1 MNLGKDNNNQS
12 LDAFDDM
19 TFDDMTFDD
28 EPLQNNFQSNN
39 IPNEDVV
46 NVNQNYNEQNMINIQ
61 VEMQQASE
69 MNVQET
75 NMQSQIPMQNGK
87 IKKAKKE
94 KAPKVPKTPKAP
106 KQKKSKQQNTNQT
119 NAMMLGNQPEEVLE
133 KKKLNLKVIIP
144 IIAFVVIALVLV
156 IVLNLPK
163 NTDKHITLAT
173 NTPVISNDT
182 EVDNSVEVSPV
193 GDSTADKD
201 KDNNT
206 EVVDNTQNESSA
218 TVLTLNN
225 PMKIDVVVNTKL
237 EGDTEYTDHES
248 YLKIEYSNF
257 VSGYDNVKVYLDEYN
272 ETATNKINLPDK
284 DAFYESSVGND
295 LVMYEITVTVP
306 DDFPTNDAKHGFT
319 GLNPEFSFEIKGT
332 EKEDALITKLY
343 EFAIPSVYYI
353 GSDTSE
359 FTIGN
364 TYTLRY
370 MTTMPMELKAEGY
383 KLTFIY
389 SNDGKSERYGLQSL
403 DIPSNKD
410 VVEMT
415 EETVEALTEE
425 TTETEVND
433 EEQKAE

>member
-46 NVNQNYNEQNMINIQ
+46 NVNQNYNEQNMTNIQ

-69 MNVQET
+69 MNAQES

-87 IKKAKKE
+87 VKKAKKE
-94 KAPKVPKTPKAP
+94 KAPKVPKAP
-106 KQKKSKQQNTNQT
+106 KQKKNKQQNTNQT
-119 NAMMLGNQPEEVLE
+119 NAMMLGNQSEETLE

-144 IIAFVVIALVLV
+144 TIAFVVIALALV

-225 PMKIDVVVNTKL
+225 PMKIGVVVNTKL

>member
-1 MNLGKDNNNQS
+1 MNLGKDSNNQS

-39 IPNEDVV
+39 IPNEDMV
-46 NVNQNYNEQNMINIQ
+46 NVNQNYNEQNMTNIQ

-69 MNVQET
+69 MNAQEP
-75 NMQSQIPMQNGK
+75 NMQSQISMQKGK
-87 IKKAKKE
+87 VKKAKKE
-94 KAPKVPKTPKAP
+94 KAPKAPKTPKAP

-225 PMKIDVVVNTKL
+225 PMKIGVVVNTKL

-353 GSDTSE
+353 GSDTSAV
-359 FTIGN
+359 TIGN

>member
-1 MNLGKDNNNQS
+1 MNLGKGSNNQS

-28 EPLQNNFQSNN
+28 EPLQNNFQSNS
-39 IPNEDVV
+39 IPNEDMV
-46 NVNQNYNEQNMINIQ
+46 NVNQNYNEQNMTNIQ

-69 MNVQET
+69 MNVQEP

-87 IKKAKKE
+87 VKKAKKE
-94 KAPKVPKTPKAP
+94 KAPKVPKAP
-106 KQKKSKQQNTNQT
+106 KQKKNKQQNTNQT
-119 NAMMLGNQPEEVLE
+119 NAMMLGNQSEETLE

-144 IIAFVVIALVLV
+144 TIAFVVIALALV

-225 PMKIDVVVNTKL
+225 PMKIGVVVNTKL

>member
-1 MNLGKDNNNQS
+1 MNLGKDSNNQS
-12 LDAFDDM
+12 LDAFNDM

-39 IPNEDVV
+39 IPNEDMV
-46 NVNQNYNEQNMINIQ
+46 NVNQNYNEQNMTNIH
-61 VEMQQASE
+61 VEMQQPNA
-69 MNVQET
+69 MNMQET
-75 NMQSQIPMQNGK
+75 IMQPQIPMQNGK
-87 IKKAKKE
+87 VKKAKKE
-94 KAPKVPKTPKAP
+94 KAPKAP
-106 KQKKSKQQNTNQT
+106 KQKKNKQQNTNQT

-133 KKKLNLKVIIP
+133 KKKLNLKIIIP
-144 IIAFVVIALVLV
+144 TIAIVVITLVLV

-163 NTDKHITLAT
+163 NTDKHITIAT
-173 NTPVISNDT
+173 NAPVISNDT
-182 EVDNSVEVSPV
+182 EVGNSIEISPV

-201 KDNNT
+201 NNT
-206 EVVDNTQNESSA
+206 EVADNTQNESSA

-225 PMKIDVVVNTKL
+225 PMKIGVVVNTKL

-257 VSGYDNVKVYLDEYN
+257 VAGYDNVKVYLDEYN

-295 LVMYEITVTVP
+295 LVMYEVTITVP

-319 GLNPEFSFEIKGT
+319 GLNPEFSFEIKGA

-410 VVEMT
+410 AVEMT
-415 EETVEALTEE
+415 EETVETLTEE
-425 TTETEVND
+425 TTETELND

>member
-1 MNLGKDNNNQS
+1 MNLGKDSNNQS

-39 IPNEDVV
+39 IPNEDMV
-46 NVNQNYNEQNMINIQ
+46 NVNQNYNEQNMTNIQ

-69 MNVQET
+69 MNAQEP
-75 NMQSQIPMQNGK
+75 NMQSQISMQKGK
-87 IKKAKKE
+87 VKKAKKE
-94 KAPKVPKTPKAP
+94 KAPKAPKTPKAP

-225 PMKIDVVVNTKL
+225 PMKIGVVVNTKL

>member
-28 EPLQNNFQSNN
+28 EPLQNNFQSNS
-39 IPNEDVV
+39 IPNEDMV
-46 NVNQNYNEQNMINIQ
+46 NVNQNYNEQNMTNIQ

-69 MNVQET
+69 MNAQEP
-75 NMQSQIPMQNGK
+75 NMQSQISMQKGK
-87 IKKAKKE
+87 VKKAKKE
-94 KAPKVPKTPKAP
+94 KAPKAPKAP

-119 NAMMLGNQPEEVLE
+119 NAMILGNQSEETLE

-144 IIAFVVIALVLV
+144 TIAFVVIALALV

-225 PMKIDVVVNTKL
+225 PMKIGVVVNTKL

-410 VVEMT
+410 VIEMT

>member
-1 MNLGKDNNNQS
+1 MNLGKDSNNQS

-28 EPLQNNFQSNN
+28 EPLQGNFQSNN
-39 IPNEDVV
+39 IPNEDMV
-46 NVNQNYNEQNMINIQ
+46 NANQNYNEQNIVNTQ
-61 VEMQQASE
+61 VEMQQAQPIN
-69 MNVQET
+69 MQQQVQGFNV
-75 NMQSQIPMQNGK
+75 QSQIPMQKGK
-87 IKKAKKE
+87 VKKAKKE
-94 KAPKVPKTPKAP
+94 KAPKAP
-106 KQKKSKQQNTNQT
+106 KQKKNKQQNVNQA
-119 NAMMLGNQPEEVLE
+119 NAMMLGNQPEEDLE
-133 KKKLNLKVIIP
+133 QKKINLKIIIP
-144 IIAFVVIALVLV
+144 AIIVAVVALVLV
-156 IVLNLPK
+156 VVLNLPK

-173 NTPVISNDT
+173 NTPVISDNT
-182 EVDNSVEVSPV
+182 EVDNNIEVSTV
-193 GDSTADKD
+193 GDSTANKD

-225 PMKIDVVVNTKL
+225 PMKIGVVVNTKL

-284 DAFYESSVGND
+284 DTFYESSVGND

-319 GLNPEFSFEIKGT
+319 GLNPEFGFEIKGT

-359 FTIGN
+359 FTIGS

-370 MTTMPMELKAEGY
+370 MTTMPMELKANGY
-383 KLTFIY
+383 KLTFVY

-410 VVEMT
+410 AVEMT